1 MASDE
6 GRRAGRGESAT
17 RSSGP
22 AKKAAPGRKRAGGK
36 RERASKGEVTE
47 ELPTELALG
56 SDGRLYVN
64 AEGVDPAKM
73 EGRKMFR
80 GFAMTREEV
89 TLAVEEIHRMAF
101 NVTAGVQLTLAERRK
116 RKRSKKT

>member
-6 GRRAGRGESAT
+6 GRRAGRGERAT

-22 AKKAAPGRKRAGGK
+22 AKKAAPGRKGAGAN
-36 RERASKGEVTE
+36 EGEVTE

-73 EGRKMFR
+73 EGRKMFH

-116 RKRSKKT
+116 RKRRKKT